1 MAWDLCISNFNDLV
15 FSPHRD
21 MQTVSGEDLLNQRII
36 LRLKMKRG
44 SWIFDEHKDLG
55 SNLDFALQMDQPN
68 AIESLEM
75 LVAEALEPISDEIII
90 SQVEVTPT
98 VGEPRSLDLVLTYQ
112 RVIPPEAT
120 GIPILESQSL
130 VLTIPVTV

>member
-1 MAWDLCISNFNDLV
+1 
-15 FSPHRD
+15 
-21 MQTVSGEDLLNQRII
+21 
-36 LRLKMKRG
+36 
-44 SWIFDEHKDLG
+44 
-55 SNLDFALQMDQPN
+55 MDQPN